1 MTSSPSLAWLFRLF
15 FLLFALGASPGALAT
30 RTVMALPDN
39 FPLRLEGKLEY
50 VEDAAGR
57 MTLEQA
63 RALPPQYYT
72 ALTADNFTRG
82 FTASAYWVRFT
93 LANREPRPVMWVLQ
107 HRLPFTDHVEAWM
120 LAGQEVRLHELAGDR
135 TTLAERQLP
144 THLPSFKYTS
154 APGETVE
161 VYVRLSNINKAE
173 MQMVF
178 RLDTLA
184 SFVSNMARS
193 ENQLGILYGVPLA
206 LAFSS
211 MVGAAV
217 ARDRRFSTYGLYAL
231 ATIATWIGFNGHF
244 ARFLGFDDPDLF
256 NNLLHMVMLVQ
267 TIFLILFAREFLQ
280 TRIRMPRFDRIFVAI
295 IAAACAGIV
304 LRLCGVFTLVTQLT
318 LALMAM
324 TSVTALAA
332 WHAWRIGM
340 VHARWFFFAQLCSTV
355 PVAVGL
361 AGIRLGIYAYD
372 GFVNFQGIYFAELL
386 LLAVAQHDHVRH
398 TQNRQR
404 KLEREH
410 ERALAERN
418 AFLEAEMV
426 NRTNAL
432 AAMERRAAFIAE
444 VGAVT
449 QRVAG
454 GEFTARLA
462 LPDDSALQPLAVSV
476 NAMAESL
483 ARLEGARRHWI
494 AEISHE
500 LRTPL
505 AGLVGEI
512 EAMLDGVHPIDM
524 AHVESL
530 YRTCDRLTRLV
541 DDLHELAMSYLRP
554 LRCKFAPLDVPQLL
568 ADLSPYFVTEA
579 RKKGLALEVHCDA
592 PKTTAI
598 WDSARINQLLINLL
612 SNSIAYT
619 DAPGRIAVRV
629 TPLDDRVR
637 IVIEDSAP
645 GLSRDELAQVFEP
658 LFRAEAARS
667 RRGDGSGLGMKICRA
682 IVDAHHGTI
691 GVSGSALGGVL
702 VRIELP
708 TTPEDMAP

>member
-1 MTSSPSLAWLFRLF
+1 MTTSPPCLAWLFRLF
-15 FLLFALGASPGALAT
+15 FLCLALGAAPGAMAT
-30 RTVMALPDN
+30 RTVMALPDS

-50 VEDAAGR
+50 VEDPAGQL
-57 MTLEQA
+57 TLEQA
-63 RALPPQYYT
+63 RALPAQRYT
-72 ALTADNFTRG
+72 ELTPDNFTKG

-93 LANREPRPVMWVLQ
+93 LANPDPRPVVWVLQ
-107 HRLPFTDHVEAWM
+107 HRLPFTDYVEAWV
-120 LAGQEVRLHELAGDR
+120 LTGQVRMHELAGDR
-135 TTLAERQLP
+135 TRVAERQLP
-144 THLPSFKYTS
+144 THLPSFKFTS
-154 APGETVE
+154 GPGESVE

-244 ARFLGFDDPDLF
+244 ARFLLFDDPDLF
-256 NNLLHMVMLVQ
+256 NNLLHMLMLVQ
-267 TIFLILFAREFLQ
+267 TIFLILFARQFLQ
-280 TRIRMPRFDRIFVAI
+280 TRARMPRFDRIFVAMI
-295 IAAACAGIV
+295 VAACIGIG
-304 LRLCGVFTLVTQLT
+304 LRLGGVFTPVTQLT

-324 TSVTALAA
+324 TSLTAVAA
-332 WHAWRIGM
+332 WHAWRLGM

-398 TQNRQR
+398 TQDRQR

-462 LPDDSALQPLAVSV
+462 LPEDAALQPLAVSV

-483 ARLEGARRHWI
+483 ARLDGARRNWI

-530 YRTCDRLTRLV
+530 HRTCGRLTRLV

-554 LRCKFAPLDVPQLL
+554 LRCKFAPLDYAQLL
-568 ADLSPYFVTEA
+568 ADLSPYFISEA
-579 RKKGLALEVHCDA
+579 RKKGLELEVHCDTQQ
-592 PKTTAI
+592 TTAI

-619 DAPGRIAVRV
+619 DAPGRIDVRV
-629 TPLDDRVR
+629 TPLDERVR

-667 RRGDGSGLGMKICRA
+667 RRSDGSGLGMKICRA

-691 GVSGSALGGVL
+691 GVAGSALGGVL

-708 TTPEDMAP
+708 YTPEEQAP